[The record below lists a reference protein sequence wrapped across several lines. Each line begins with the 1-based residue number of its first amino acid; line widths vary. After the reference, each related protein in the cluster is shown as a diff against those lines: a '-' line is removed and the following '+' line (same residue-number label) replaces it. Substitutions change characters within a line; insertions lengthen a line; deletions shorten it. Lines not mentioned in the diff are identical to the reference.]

1 MDGLPDLPPPADQ
14 SLPPQPDPQRQ
25 QPEPPAPERPAA
37 DVLALPDPL
46 PDPLASPP
54 PPAAQQLPPPSAG
67 IPAPPFTVPPSSVPP
82 FSAPAAGALPQP
94 PAGPPALASLTPGTS
109 VVLPRSPRRRRWW
122 LIPAAV
128 VVLGGLAAGVVALW
142 PRHEARSGYS
152 LTDAVQDAA
161 THDQVHF
168 TQAVGIVGHEIVADA
183 ELDDTAQLA
192 HVTVDLTSD
201 GTFEAIIDRK
211 AKVAY
216 FNSDFFNDIGY
227 EISTDWIKADD
238 DFLKEQ
244 TGDGFD
250 PFSGSSVDNPL
261 AVGALVDDAT
271 PVEDMGL
278 VTVNGEQLQRYRVT
292 VPAEKAVKVSPQI
305 QQQVAANDAELPD
318 ELVYD
323 IYVGKDSTI
332 HRTVVAVD
340 LGTTKVTIDS
350 SVIAVDKKLS
360 VKVPAKKDTSDAADV
375 LG

>member
-1 MDGLPDLPPPADQ
+1 MDGLPDLPT
-14 SLPPQPDPQRQ
+14 
-25 QPEPPAPERPAA
+25 
-37 DVLALPDPL
+37 PDPL
-46 PDPLASPP
+46 PSPSLSAP
-54 PPAAQQLPPPSAG
+54 PQLPPPPVG
-67 IPAPPFTVPPSSVPP
+67 LPAPPFTVPPSTVPP
-82 FSAPAAGALPQP
+82 STVPAAGSLPQP
-94 PAGPPALASLTPGTS
+94 PAGPPAHVSLTPGTS

-122 LIPAAV
+122 LIPATV
-128 VVLGGLAAGVVALW
+128 VVLGGLVAGAIALW
-142 PRHEARSGYS
+142 PRHEQQSGYS
-152 LTDAVQDAA
+152 LTDAVKDAA

-201 GTFEAIIDRK
+201 GTFEAIIDLK

-227 EISTDWIKADD
+227 DISTDWIKADD

-271 PVEDMGL
+271 SVEDLGL
-278 VTVNGEQLQRYRVT
+278 VTINGEQLQRYRVT
-292 VPAEKAVKVSPQI
+292 VPAEKAAKVSPQI
-305 QQQVAANDAELPD
+305 QQQVATNDAELPD